1 MNSDDEIDPHRANEH
16 YGNNENDTQQALYGS
31 INPFAEDDTQDS
43 EPWSAGVPQDVA
55 YEPREEECEDPDSH
69 ASDTHPYIPSGDV
82 VGNQTPSEPVSQT
95 PPPLLRFTVGQV
107 VDRSN
112 HTPSFTFDVTTNFP
126 SYKARKYTGV
136 ERNQIELERLEA
148 HLRATYPECLVPT
161 LGPGTATSKYVPE
174 YHNDRLVI
182 MLLQQWMNRVTA
194 HPILRQDYEL
204 RQFVETPFAFNPA
217 LATPPGGSAGAVS
230 VAPLQSSSGFFSW
243 GRPKQRV
250 TRSANPTPFEQQLEQ
265 TSENMAVFQQ
275 NIAEARRWHGRL
287 ARTRARLAIDMK
299 DVGTKLVSVGVIEHS
314 PHLARSFKRLGK
326 CFLHTG
332 ACAHTQSNL
341 EGSRPIAVE
350 DIYTLACDHVHKSL
364 SCRQLIF
371 TEHQVAERQLE
382 RKRQAVAVLRASTN
396 ISSEQTQ
403 DTLADFNV
411 AKSDAD
417 CKRQRAE
424 RVDKVLAADLGAFEA
439 NREGDFRA
447 MFGALARDQLQ
458 IERQVLG
465 EIKAALESARN
476 TGPVLS
482 SINTSASA
490 STISS
495 AYPTATTQS
504 PT

>member
-16 YGNNENDTQQALYGS
+16 YGNNDSGTRQALYDN
-31 INPFAEDDTQDS
+31 INPFAEGDTQAS
-43 EPWSAGVPQDVA
+43 EPWGAGVAQDVA
-55 YEPREEECEDPDSH
+55 DAPHEEEREGSDVH
-69 ASDTHPYIPSGDV
+69 ASDTQSYNPGSDV
-82 VGNQTPSEPVSQT
+82 VGHQPPSEPVSQT

-112 HTPSFTFDVTTNFP
+112 HTPSFVFDVTTNLP
-126 SYKARKYTGV
+126 SYKARKYTGI
-136 ERNQIELERLEA
+136 ERNQVELERLEA

-174 YHNDRLVI
+174 YHNDRLVV
-182 MLLQQWMNRVTA
+182 MLLQQWINRVTA

-217 LATPPGGSAGAVS
+217 LATPPGGSAGAMS
-230 VAPLQSSSGFFSW
+230 VAPLQGSSGFFSW

-250 TRSANPTPFEQQLEQ
+250 ARSANPTPFEQQLEQ
-265 TSENMAVFQQ
+265 TSENMAIFQQ

-314 PHLARSFKRLGK
+314 PHLARTFKRLGK

-403 DTLADFNV
+403 ETLAEFNV
-411 AKSDAD
+411 AKADAD

-458 IERQVLG
+458 VERQVLA
-465 EIKAALESARN
+465 ELKA
-476 TGPVLS
+476 
-482 SINTSASA
+482 
-490 STISS
+490 
-495 AYPTATTQS
+495 
-504 PT
+504 